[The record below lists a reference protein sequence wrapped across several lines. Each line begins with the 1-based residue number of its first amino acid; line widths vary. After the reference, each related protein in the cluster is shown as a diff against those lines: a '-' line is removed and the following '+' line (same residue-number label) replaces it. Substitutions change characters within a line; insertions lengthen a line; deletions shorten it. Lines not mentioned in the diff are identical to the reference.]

1 MKQKNIFSR
10 FMAVTTDLVI
20 TLIPLLVWDLIIFII
35 LAGFLPATVMTF
47 LDDTI
52 RYIIFASF
60 VITNPFITYV
70 YGKTLGQTVY
80 DIRILNTSNKKASSA
95 QRMLREM
102 LGGLA
107 FLGCF
112 YIYHGIGI
120 PIYIMLNLIVILLD
134 KYGRGIVDFICRT
147 KPVSIAAV
155 AEKAEDLKKKAE
167 DEEKEEL
174 PVLERGKSFYHYD
187 LHAHSKYSIY
197 GMDTVEEIFQKAS
210 ALGIQVLSITDRF
223 SVKANFEAEV
233 LSKPY
238 GISYIPGI
246 EMDCEYKG
254 YPLTILG
261 YGIDYKDPLFVEM
274 GNEHLRLQRKASA
287 ERIEK
292 FKEVSGIDMNLSR
305 LVNQTTSGIVTPEML
320 INEVLKNPLYE
331 DVEFLKP
338 YREDEENAF
347 QHLYADYFAPKK
359 ECYVEA
365 PLMTLQS
372 VLETIKAT
380 KGISILAYP
389 KKSCGDDVELLKEIL
404 SQGVEGMEI
413 FSAYHEEEDIRRYL
427 KVARDCACFVSCG
440 SDYYGD
446 NGLMIQLGDSKAES
460 KYEKLLAILINRCL
474 TKSET
479 KVSEKG

>member
-1 MKQKNIFSR
+1 MMKKNIFSR
-10 FMAVTTDLVI
+10 FMATLTDLVI
-20 TLIPLLVWDLIIFII
+20 ALIPLLVWDLIIFIV
-35 LAGFLPATVMTF
+35 LAGFLPASVMTF
-47 LDDTI
+47 LDDVI
-52 RYIIFASF
+52 RYVIYASF

-70 YGKTLGQTVY
+70 YGKTLGQSVF
-80 DIRILNTSNKKASSA
+80 DIRILTMSNKKASPA
-95 QRMLREM
+95 QRMLREL

-120 PIYIMLNLIVILLD
+120 PIYIVLNLIVILLD
-134 KYGRGIVDFICRT
+134 KNSRGIADFICRT
-147 KPVSIAAV
+147 KPISIAV
-155 AEKAEDLKKKAE
+155 TSEKADDTKKK
-167 DEEKEEL
+167 DEIEEEL
-174 PVLERGKSFYHYD
+174 PVLEKGKNFYHYD
-187 LHAHSKYSIY
+187 LHAHSKYSVY

-210 ALGIQVLSITDRF
+210 ALGIEVLSITDKF

-261 YGIDYKDPLFVEM
+261 YGIDYKNPLFVEM
-274 GNEHLRLQRKASA
+274 GNEHLKLQRGASVQ
-287 ERIEK
+287 RIEK
-292 FKEVSGIDMNLSR
+292 FKEISGIDMNLSR
-305 LVNQTTSGIVTPEML
+305 LINQTTSGIITSEM
-320 INEVLKNPLYE
+320 IIQEVLKNPLYE

-338 YREDEENAF
+338 YREDDENAY

-359 ECYVEA
+359 ACYVNT
-365 PLMTLQS
+365 PLPSLES
-372 VLETIKAT
+372 VLETIKSAD
-380 KGISILAYP
+380 GIAILAYP

-413 FSAYHEEEDIRRYL
+413 FSAYHEEEDIQRYL
-427 KVARDCACFVSCG
+427 KVARECACFVSCG

-446 NGLMIQLGDSKAES
+446 NELMIQLGDSKAES
-460 KYEKLLAILINRCL
+460 KYEKLLAILISRCL
-474 TKSET
+474 KKSEP
-479 KVSEKG
+479 KVNEKG